1 MRVICDLMG
10 SDRGPGELLRG
21 VCAAAPLTDAQL
33 ILVGDREVILR
44 EAEEAGLDLGDFRL
58 VHTGQVVTMEDDP
71 LSTVRVKKE
80 SSMSV
85 ALHLLAAEEG
95 DVMVSCGN
103 TGALFTGATLL
114 VRKVRGIQRAA
125 IATVLPFSP
134 PLLLLDSGA
143 NVEVNEEYLEQFAVM
158 GSAYAARLFG
168 LEQPRVGLLNNG
180 TEPHK
185 GTHVISEAYKRL
197 SVCPRIRFVGNVEA
211 NMLPNDVCDVL
222 VCDGFTGNILIKSIE
237 GMASMMMGRLRGMFT
252 ANPVTRLSSIA
263 VYKPLRGMKHDFDAT
278 EYGGSPLLGISR
290 PVIKAHGSSN
300 ANAYKNAI
308 LKGIYYARTEVI
320 RDIADAAEEFA
331 AQKRAERENTKDSGW
346 NDK

>member
-1 MRVICDLMG
+1 M
-10 SDRGPGELLRG
+10 
-21 VCAAAPLTDAQL
+21 
-33 ILVGDREVILR
+33 
-44 EAEEAGLDLGDFRL
+44 
-58 VHTGQVVTMEDDP
+58 
-71 LSTVRVKKE
+71 
-80 SSMSV
+80 
-85 ALHLLAAEEG
+85 
-95 DVMVSCGN
+95 
-103 TGALFTGATLL
+103 
-114 VRKVRGIQRAA
+114 
-125 IATVLPFSP
+125 
-134 PLLLLDSGA
+134 
-143 NVEVNEEYLEQFAVM
+143 
-158 GSAYAARLFG
+158 
-168 LEQPRVGLLNNG
+168 
-180 TEPHK
+180 
-185 GTHVISEAYKRL
+185 ISEAYKRL

-252 ANPVTRLSSIA
+252 ANPVTRLSSMA